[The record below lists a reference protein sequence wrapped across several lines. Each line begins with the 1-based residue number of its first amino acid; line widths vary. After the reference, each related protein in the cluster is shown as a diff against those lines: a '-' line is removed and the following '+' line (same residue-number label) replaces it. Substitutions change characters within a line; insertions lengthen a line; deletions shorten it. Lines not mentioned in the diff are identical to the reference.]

1 MGPTLF
7 SMNLEFFLSYH
18 MFRCEVSVC
27 DQSACIHI
35 RQAIYNVF
43 TMCGFKESRFEPTDV
58 GLFLYTF
65 FTTVWFFLSPGNPL
79 I

>member
-1 MGPTLF
+1 MVL
-7 SMNLEFFLSYH
+7 NEFRIIFSYH
-18 MFRCEVSVC
+18 MSRCEVSVC

-43 TMCGFKESRFEPTDV
+43 TMCGFKESRFEPTNV
-58 GLFLYTF
+58 GVFLYTF
-65 FTTVWFFLSPGNPL
+65 VTTVGFFLSPGNPL